1 LADGEGNDKYLS
13 YQYAQGCGTHM
24 TAGCIYDGS
33 GNDLYSGK
41 GLMQGVGHDRS
52 VAICYD
58 ACGDDNYVA
67 SDLSQGAGSANG
79 IGIQADLSGNDSY
92 IVKSANN
99 TRGFGDARRDYGS
112 IGIFIDVTGKD
123 SMPAEMA
130 PIPPGGAAQTGELA
144 LINNRIEKLAAASIA
159 AFIVFGFE
167 YSISQTNQATI
178 AEGQYAK
185 IVDSLWIR
193 AASGDIKFKDQVEP
207 SKKSIIEMGTQ
218 AIPRMLTKLNTR
230 DAREMQTAIDIFKGI
245 GEPAIDPLSKLVND
259 NDPFTRRTSI
269 RCLEEIKNPRAI
281 DPLLTVVNHDDFR
294 TRAAAISALG
304 SIGDSRAGDAVMK
317 ALIDNNELVATAAAV
332 ACGKIKTGINIQLL
346 IGALMHPYYVYATAP
361 PGRWHR

>member
-1 LADGEGNDKYLS
+1 
-13 YQYAQGCGTHM
+13 
-24 TAGCIYDGS
+24 
-33 GNDLYSGK
+33 
-41 GLMQGVGHDRS
+41 
-52 VAICYD
+52 
-58 ACGDDNYVA
+58 
-67 SDLSQGAGSANG
+67 
-79 IGIQADLSGNDSY
+79 
-92 IVKSANN
+92 
-99 TRGFGDARRDYGS
+99 
-112 IGIFIDVTGKD
+112 
-123 SMPAEMA
+123 MPAEMA

-346 IGALMHPYYVYATAP
+346 IGALMHPYYGVRYSAARALASIGEPAVQPLISHLDSFPESKGAEFVILALGQIGSSKAAP
-361 PGRWHR
+361 VLEKAIKSEQWTIRAAAAEAMGLYKDNKFHKALNNALKMETQPLVKAKIIKALTVSGSGNGS